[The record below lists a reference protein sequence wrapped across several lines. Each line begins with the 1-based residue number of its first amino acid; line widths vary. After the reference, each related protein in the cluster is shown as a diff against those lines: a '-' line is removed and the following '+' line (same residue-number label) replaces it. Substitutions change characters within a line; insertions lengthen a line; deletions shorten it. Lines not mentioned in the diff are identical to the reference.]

1 MKLQWRTV
9 MVPTAV
15 YKLLADSGEACGLT
29 ENRMA
34 TKILADHFGVKVKLP
49 KFQKNALGAPSE
61 AMEAPPAEPPGTVP
75 ADVARRGDDSPSHQC
90 ILGPGG
96 EWPVRTEVQ
105 PPTCTEH
112 HSTMLDYGSEWYCL
126 IGNHSEAKNAS
137 PTT

>member
-61 AMEAPPAEPPGTVP
+61 AMEAPPAEPLGTVP
-75 ADVARRGDDSPSHQC
+75 ADVARQADSLELSPLDRKVLELYSQPHP
-90 ILGPGG
+90 I
-96 EWPVRTEVQ
+96 

-112 HSTMLDYGSEWYCL
+112 QTTMIDYGTEWYCL